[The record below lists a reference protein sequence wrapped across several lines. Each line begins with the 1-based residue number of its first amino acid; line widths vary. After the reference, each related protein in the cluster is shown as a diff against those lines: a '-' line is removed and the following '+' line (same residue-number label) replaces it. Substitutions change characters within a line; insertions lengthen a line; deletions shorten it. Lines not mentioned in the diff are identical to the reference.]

1 MIKLEQVQAV
11 VIFSDDPRRLAD
23 WYAGVFELKE
33 VYTSESFIGL
43 AAGRVNLFIQRTS
56 EGHRP
61 GIGGIRPHFSVAD
74 CREAFGQLVA
84 AGANQLLGVTNTGGE
99 LVAAVQDP
107 EGNPF
112 GLLQHL
118 PR

>member
-11 VIFSDDPRRLAD
+11 VIFSDEPRALAD
-23 WYAGVFELKE
+23 WYAGVFEVRE
-33 VYTSESFIGL
+33 VYSSTGFIGL

-61 GIGGIRPHFSVAD
+61 GIGGIRPHFTVAD
-74 CREAFGQLVA
+74 CRESFQQLVA
-84 AGANQLLGVTNTGGE
+84 AGASQILGVTNTGGE
-99 LVAAVQDP
+99 LVAAVRDP
-107 EGNPF
+107 EGNPI